1 MKKEVILK
9 IVIDSTKDEFGIST
23 DYKGFDENT
32 PVQNSLLV
40 ASILEIAHKQ
50 ELVRFIK

>member
-9 IVIDSTKDEFGIST
+9 ILIDSTKDEFEIHT

-32 PVQNSLLV
+32 PIQNSLVV
-40 ASILEIAHKQ
+40 ASILELAQKQ
-50 ELVRFIK
+50 ELARFIK